1 MKFSI
6 VKQPLGPAILSLLLL
21 VILSLANATGATA
34 VGDLRLGFS
43 TDILPIAP
51 LGQSIMHFEVEHP
64 SVAAWLA
71 GLVLFI
77 TAILL
82 TRLNFRYSL
91 YATNTCIT
99 FPIYAMVMAG
109 ALYQGSYLATTLAS
123 LTMGLSV
130 YHLLHGYRNGFGFD
144 HLFRGSAYLGLLI
157 LIEPATAPLIL
168 LIPLATASLQRTAR
182 EGVVAIGGLLLPF
195 AVICYLNWAYGG
207 SLTAPVEVLYAALI
221 EGQWFTLILNSSPID
236 RAFFITLNIITAIA
250 ALLFLANSYT
260 LSNKARH
267 IMLLLCRLWLLQL
280 SLFCLPS
287 ANINLLG
294 VMAIPCTLLIP
305 VVLIRTHH
313 NIAQLIYLLIFVA
326 TICAIFRG

>member
-21 VILSLANATGATA
+21 VILSLVTATGAPA

-43 TDILPIAP
+43 ADVLPIAP
-51 LGQSIMHFEVEHP
+51 LGRSLMQFEAVHP
-64 SVAAWLA
+64 SAAAWIA
-71 GLVLFI
+71 GFVLFI

-91 YATNTCIT
+91 YATNTCVT

-109 ALYQGSYLATTLAS
+109 ALYQGSYLVTSLAS
-123 LTMGLSV
+123 LAMGLSV

-157 LIEPATAPLIL
+157 FLEPATAPLVL

-182 EGVVAIGGLLLPF
+182 EGVVAVGGFLLPF

-207 SLTAPVEVLYAALI
+207 SFTAPVEALYAALI
-221 EGQWFTLILNSSPID
+221 EGKWLGLILGSSTID
-236 RAFFITLNIITAIA
+236 RAFFITLNVITAFA

-267 IMLLLCRLWLLQL
+267 ILLLICRLWLLQL
-280 SLFCLPS
+280 TLFCLPS
-287 ANINLLG
+287 ATINLLG

-313 NIAQLIYLLIFVA
+313 NVAQLLYLFLFIV
-326 TICAIFRG
+326 TICAIFR